1 MIRVRSATVVLGLLL
16 LAACGEHGNS
26 LVEPLAPEAAQP
38 LTTLGGAEPLAC
50 PSDLTVSASGTIG
63 MLGGTI
69 AAGDHRLTLPPGA
82 VLLPTTFTVTAPAS
96 EHVELQVHARGHDS
110 FHFLLPA
117 RITISY
123 DRCGSRPVDT
133 SSLAVWH
140 YDEVTGL
147 LLELMDG
154 TPDAGDRSI
163 SFPTSHL
170 SGFIIVN

>member
-1 MIRVRSATVVLGLLL
+1 MPTVCLVAVSRV
-16 LAACGEHGNS
+16 AA
-26 LVEPLAPEAAQP
+26 AW
-38 LTTLGGAEPLAC
+38 TLGYAIYRSYYALG
-50 PSDLTVSASGTIG
+50 GTIG

-154 TPDAGDRSI
+154 SPDAEDRSI